1 MNVKAVKYFLAVC
14 EKRNF
19 TKAATALGIAQPSL
33 STAIQRLEREIGG
46 PLFYR
51 NAHDVGLTELGRN
64 LRPIFRA
71 IVRYADRAA
80 SKARAM
86 WPICRTM
93 AQKKSIGIL
102 APRDRL
108 LGKLYAQA
116 VKRAC
121 ELNGPEGEGQA
132 STCPGVF

>member
-1 MNVKAVKYFLAVC
+1 MNVKAVKYFLSVC

-80 SKARAM
+80 SKARA
-86 WPICRTM
+86 WVADPPKNRAEKVDLDFSPKGAIFR
-93 AQKKSIGIL
+93 K
-102 APRDRL
+102 
-108 LGKLYAQA
+108 A
-116 VKRAC
+116 VLR
-121 ELNGPEGEGQA
+121 ERSE
-132 STCPGVF
+132 TGV